1 MKRKAIE
8 KIEPAKTRKKGHIA
22 TVQTL
27 DDIAIINVFND
38 KVLAARYCIN
48 CKTGEHEYWTEK
60 NGWKKGKLITAI
72 EGNWYE
78 WVWMKHDY
86 KYPKIDSEEDRKR
99 LLDITQDKY
108 CANDV
113 WSRIDHMEY
122 SYDYDIRQTAEHNRR
137 AKINNFMSKAPALP
151 KDADEWF
158 FEKTAGE
165 DYMFKEK
172 GTENFSC
179 TNCGESFD
187 RSELTPIHQGKKK
200 AIHNDMVRCPSCGK
214 LVQVK
219 TRTDHITAPPESLY
233 KLDKIDETA
242 SVLRIFRVDIE
253 WDSGRHRIEIDEEI
267 RIVIYKQDLFKSNRY
282 NYKIFYN
289 IPWEGW
295 HKSNNLNYRAR
306 DGYMYPGDYKGTLKN
321 AAYEAGTRI
330 IEFLAAAGWKLNY
343 NRLLSGVYQ
352 VKGYAE
358 KIEYLAKG
366 RFRNLLRETV
376 ACTEYPG
383 WNMAYYGPLDI
394 RAKNINKMFY
404 INDRQK
410 INRIR
415 DENGGNEMVRWMQYS
430 DETGEKIPTETL
442 RWLLRCGLG
451 PENIRYHA
459 GKYLSTTQ
467 LMNYI
472 RRQQKEQYPGFTEE
486 AVLEQYNDYLSMCKA
501 CKKNMKDELTYRP
514 RELKRRHDEIVIN
527 KQQMDILKEM
537 MASQAEREQ
546 YAQEMR
552 EKYPTAEQTL
562 HEIKERYE
570 YENEEYKIIVP
581 ESLVDI
587 VKEGRALHHC
597 AGSSER
603 YFDRIET
610 RETYICFLRR
620 KEQEGVPFYTIEV
633 EPSGT
638 IRQHRSYMD
647 EEPGIEQIRDFLK
660 EWQRVLKKRLTKADK
675 ELAKISKEKRNA
687 NIEDLKAKNNTRVL
701 QGLAEDF
708 MDAEEIEELLDK
720 AV

>member
-38 KVLAARYCIN
+38 KVLAVRYCIN

-78 WVWMKHDY
+78 WVWMKHAY
-86 KYPKIDSEEDRKR
+86 KYPKIDSDEDRKR

-108 CANDV
+108 CVNDV

-122 SYDYDIRQTAEHNRR
+122 SYDYDVRQTAEHNRK

-158 FEKTAGE
+158 FKLAAGK
-165 DYMFKEK
+165 DYMIKK
-172 GTENFSC
+172 KKT
-179 TNCGESFD
+179 ESFGCTACGGRFS
-187 RSELTPIHQGKKK
+187 RSRLTPIDPLRKRVSHDYSVK
-200 AIHNDMVRCPSCGK
+200 CPLCGK
-214 LVQVK
+214 IVQVK

-321 AAYEAGTRI
+321 TAYEAGTRI

-537 MASQAEREQ
+537 MASQKEREQ

-552 EKYPTAEQTL
+552 EKYPTAEKTL

-675 ELAKISKEKRNA
+675 ELAKISKEKRDA

-708 MDAEEIEELLDK
+708 MDAEEIEELLEK